1 MDDLQN
7 RLPGF
12 GGLLAMIFG
21 LTILAMVGHWL
32 VSGDRLSV
40 GLDWTISTYLFW
52 PLVLGVAWLVA
63 SRCERFVGGF
73 AGALMVELAGIHL
86 AGRVTLHL
94 GITGT
99 GITALIVGIVIAL
112 CARPQFGPNT

>member
-7 RLPGF
+7 KLPGL
-12 GGLLAMIFG
+12 GGLLAVIFG

-63 SRCERFVGGF
+63 SCCERFAGGF
-73 AGALMVELAGIHL
+73 VGVLMVELAAIFL
-86 AGRVTLHL
+86 AARVTLHL
-94 GITGT
+94 GITAA
-99 GITALIVGIVIAL
+99 GIAALIVGIVIAL
-112 CARPQFGPNT
+112 RARPHFGPNT